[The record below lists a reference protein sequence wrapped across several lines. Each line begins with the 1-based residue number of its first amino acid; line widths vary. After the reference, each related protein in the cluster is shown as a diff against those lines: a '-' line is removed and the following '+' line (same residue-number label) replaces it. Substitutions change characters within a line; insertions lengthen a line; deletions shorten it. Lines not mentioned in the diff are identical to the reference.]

1 MGAIKYW
8 LILKFLLRYNMPHTL
23 IRLTLYDNKL

>member
-1 MGAIKYW
+1 MEKRKYW
-8 LILKFLLRYNMPHTL
+8 LILKILSRYNMSHTL